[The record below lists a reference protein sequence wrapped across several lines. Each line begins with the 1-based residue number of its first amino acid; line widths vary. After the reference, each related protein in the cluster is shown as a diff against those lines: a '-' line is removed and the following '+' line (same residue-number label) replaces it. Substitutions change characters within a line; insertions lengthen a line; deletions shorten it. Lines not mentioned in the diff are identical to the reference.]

1 MKWKD
6 LKIIIVNDD
15 TDYGN
20 SLQLHLLKNQIK
32 QVDIYHSAVECLRS
46 SEQIPDVIFVEHK
59 MSEIDGARAS
69 RMFKRK
75 WKHVRIILISSSI
88 RAKNRI
94 NRRKFGIDN
103 IVDKS
108 IDFEEVV
115 NEIKIYN
122 YLRWLKSLQYLL
134 YIVISVSVF
143 RFLLHL

>member
-1 MKWKD
+1 MWKD

-15 TDYGN
+15 ADYGT
-20 SLQLHLLKNQIK
+20 SLQLHLIRNQIK
-32 QVDIYHSAVECLRS
+32 QVDVYHSAVECLRS

-88 RAKNRI
+88 RAKKRI

-108 IDFEEVV
+108 INFEEVV
-115 NEIKIYN
+115 NEIKIYK
-122 YLRWLKSLQYLL
+122 YQRWFKSIQYLL
-134 YIVISVSVF
+134 FAVITLS
-143 RFLLHL
+143 LLRYLFHL